1 MSTTVCYCC
10 WPAGACVF
18 VLLVL
23 HGCCF
28 HRVFVV
34 VVVVV
39 AVVAVAAV
47 ASVTAALAV
56 NNG

>member
-34 VVVVV
+34 VVV